1 MRYPWHMPP
10 RSGLVLRAA
19 QRELRRL
26 VTVLVLRKNTKLVRT
41 CPVVDNLE
49 TGDDGRGWRG
59 GGGGGYSKG
68 QEGEGKGQPALSTFS
83 NDGS

>member
-1 MRYPWHMPP
+1 MPP

-68 QEGEGKGQPALSTFS
+68 QEEREKRQLLSQTSS

>member
-1 MRYPWHMPP
+1 MPP

-26 VTVLVLRKNTKLVRT
+26 VTVCGFLVGCKLVRT

-68 QEGEGKGQPALSTFS
+68 QEEEGKRGNPALSTFS

>member
-1 MRYPWHMPP
+1 MPP

-26 VTVLVLRKNTKLVRT
+26 VTVWVGCTQKKKHKLVRT

-68 QEGEGKGQPALSTFS
+68 QEGREKRQLLSHTSS

>member
-1 MRYPWHMPP
+1 MPP

-68 QEGEGKGQPALSTFS
+68 QEGERKGQPALSIS
-83 NDGS
+83 LNDGS

>member
-1 MRYPWHMPP
+1 MPP

-26 VTVLVLRKNTKLVRT
+26 VTVWVGCAQNKLVKT

-68 QEGEGKGQPALSTFS
+68 QEEREKRQLLSQTSS